1 MAVVVGY
8 LRVLR
13 FQRGAHRRLEDAPLL
28 LQATAYLRGA
38 VPYGGGFTVTP
49 GFCTL
54 YSTEVMRRL
63 DSVTPTED
71 IDFCWQI
78 HRKGLEKIR

>member
-13 FQRGAHRRLEDAPLL
+13 FQRGTHRRLEDAPLL

-38 VPYGGGFTVTP
+38 VPYGGRFTVTP

-63 DSVTPTED
+63 DSVTLTED